1 MRTYPLH
8 PNQGPVFYIT
18 TVVQGRLPIFVRPAY
33 VIPLFDS
40 LIYYRS
46 SYNFKLLG
54 YVCMPDHLHLLIW
67 PQQAADLDAILRDF
81 KGFTAKRIVR
91 QAEAEKNSAFLAQF
105 ASAGEEPKRGD
116 HKVWQASFWEQ
127 DVYSARYLRDRL
139 VYLHRNPVRA
149 GLVEKP
155 EDYPY
160 SSYRTYLTGE
170 EWLIEVDRDW

>member
-1 MRTYPLH
+1 MRTYRSH

-18 TVVQGRLPIFVRPAY
+18 TVVQGRLPIFVRPTY
-33 VIPLFDS
+33 IIPLFDS

-81 KGFTAKRIVR
+81 KGFTAKRMVR
-91 QAEAEKNSAFLAQF
+91 QAEAEKDDELLAKF
-105 ASAGEEPKRGD
+105 TTAGG

-127 DVYSARYLRDRL
+127 DVYSAKYLRDRL

-149 GLVEKP
+149 GLVDKP
-155 EDYPY
+155 EDYAY
-160 SSYRTYLTGE
+160 SSYRAYLTGA
-170 EWLIEVDRDW
+170 EWLIEVDREW

>member
-1 MRTYPLH
+1 MRTYPYH

-18 TVVQGRLPIFVRPAY
+18 TVVQGRLPIFVHPAY
-33 VIPLFDS
+33 IIPLFDS

-46 SYNFKLLG
+46 SHNFKLLG

-67 PQQAADLDAILRDF
+67 PQQAVDLDAILRDF

-91 QAEAEKNSAFLAQF
+91 QVEAEKNHELLAKF
-105 ASAGEEPKRGD
+105 ATAGEESRRGE

-127 DVYSARYLRDRL
+127 DVYSAKYLRDRL

-149 GLVEKP
+149 GLVNKP

-170 EWLIEVDRDW
+170 EWLIEVDREW